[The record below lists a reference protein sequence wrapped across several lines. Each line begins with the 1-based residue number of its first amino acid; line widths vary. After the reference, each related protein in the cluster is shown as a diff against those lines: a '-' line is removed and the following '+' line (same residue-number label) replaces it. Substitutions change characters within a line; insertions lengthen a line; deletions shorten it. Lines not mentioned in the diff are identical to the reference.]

1 LKKDRWPLAGN
12 HRFFQLAEAPLL
24 SMATA
29 SELFGI
35 ELDVLV
41 LADQIKTRELAR
53 GPAMFAAVSRALS

>member
-1 LKKDRWPLAGN
+1 
-12 HRFFQLAEAPLL
+12 
-24 SMATA
+24 MATA

>member
-1 LKKDRWPLAGN
+1 
-12 HRFFQLAEAPLL
+12 
-24 SMATA
+24 MATA

-53 GPAMFAAVSRALS
+53 GQRAGPV